1 MNKKEYLTVLNK
13 HLKSISE
20 FEKAEIIDEYE
31 THFYSGKEDG
41 KSEAEISEELG
52 NPKEIAKELNAS
64 MAMNKA
70 EKTNKLGDLT
80 KAVIAVMGLGV
91 LNFFVVL
98 IPIILIISILFS
110 LMVTTIILIAS
121 PIMLILKG
129 IVDGFNTILSVD
141 IYSVLA
147 SFGLGLVLFVS
158 TFLITKWTYKIFVK
172 YLRWN
177 VAIVKGSV
185 QS

>member
-1 MNKKEYLTVLNK
+1 M
-13 HLKSISE
+13 LKL
-20 FEKAEIIDEYE
+20 DEYE

-52 NPKEIAKELNAS
+52 NPKEIAKKLNAS

-110 LMVTTIILIAS
+110 L
-121 PIMLILKG
+121 
-129 IVDGFNTILSVD
+129 D
-141 IYSVLA
+141 
-147 SFGLGLVLFVS
+147 
-158 TFLITKWTYKIFVK
+158 
-172 YLRWN
+172 
-177 VAIVKGSV
+177 
-185 QS
+185 